1 MLETEHLARFS
12 LIYLFLFLQIFAQ
25 RIPIHEVDSLLTS
38 GIQQILYQN
47 YENAELI
54 FTELTDKF
62 PENPLGNI
70 YRAAAKIAKSVDYE
84 EDLDEDSIDSLLS
97 SAETQTNKLLDR
109 DDDNLW
115 YNYYDALIYGY
126 RAYYYSISSNLVSAF
141 ADGILSL
148 NRLQKCLEIDNNFNE
163 ALIAQGIYK
172 YWKSAQTKSLNW
184 LPFVKDER
192 EDGIRLLENSLKHNS
207 YNFYLASYSLI
218 WIYIDNNQSDKAVV
232 LGEKMLKEYPGSR
245 FFRWGLARAYQ
256 DISKEKAIEIYTEI
270 LNSVQQ
276 IKNRNF
282 YNDLVLK
289 HKIAMLDFD
298 LKKYDEAYKLCSE
311 ILDFNIKSTQ
321 IKERLENRLD
331 RVKELKRELEDI
343 LIVKK

>member
-1 MLETEHLARFS
+1 MLEIELLVRFS
-12 LIYLFLFLQIFAQ
+12 FVYLFAFLQMFAQ
-25 RIPIHEVDSLLTS
+25 KIPNHEVDSLLIS
-38 GIQQILYQN
+38 GIQEILFQN
-47 YENAELI
+47 YEKAETI
-54 FTELTDKF
+54 FTDLKITF

-70 YRAAAKIAKSVDYE
+70 YIAASKIAKSVDYE
-84 EDLDEDSIDSLLS
+84 ENIDDDYIDSLLS
-97 SAETQTNKLLDR
+97 IAKSQTEKLLDK
-109 DDDNLW
+109 DDENLW

-126 RAYYYSISSNLVSAF
+126 RAYFYSITSNLVAAF
-141 ADGILSL
+141 ADGVLSL
-148 NRLQKCLEIDNNFNE
+148 HCLQKCLEINNNFNE

-192 EDGIRLLENSLKHNS
+192 EEGIKLLENSLTQNS
-207 YNFYLASYSLI
+207 YNFYLAAYSLI
-218 WIYIDNNQSDKAVV
+218 WIYIDNNESAKAVA
-232 LGEKMLKEYPGSR
+232 LGQKMLNEYPKSR

-256 DISKEKAIEIYTEI
+256 DISKEKAKEIYGEI

-282 YNDLVLK
+282 YNDIVLK

-298 LKKYDEAYKLCSE
+298 LKQYEEAYKLCCE
-311 ILDFNIKSTQ
+311 ILDFNIKSIQ
-321 IKERLENRLD
+321 IKKRLQNRLI
-331 RVKELKRELEDI
+331 RVEELKSKLEEI